1 MNASLDDDLVKV
13 WVTGWAA
20 CRGHETREHGR
31 FPSVQISGSSSDW
44 QYFALEP
51 TADEF
56 SDLASRIA
64 GSPSLLYVFT
74 DHVPALHGQAT
85 SAGLHV
91 TGSFQS
97 LMTADMADQD
107 IEDPLSPDGFETAV
121 TRGDGVHRVMVT
133 HDGEEAARGSVAV
146 VDDYAVFD
154 RIITA
159 PDYRRQGL
167 GSYVMRA
174 LTAVVMEHDVEHGLL
189 LASPDGR
196 ALYGFLGWLE
206 LTEVLMLQGQE
217 PAEADIV
224 END

>member
-13 WVTGWAA
+13 WAAGWAA

-31 FPSVQISGSSSDW
+31 FPSAQISGSSSDW
-44 QYFALEP
+44 QFFALEP
-51 TADEF
+51 TDDEF

-64 GSPSLLYVFT
+64 ESPSLLYVFT
-74 DHVPALHGQAT
+74 DRMPAMHAKAS

-91 TGSFQS
+91 TGTFQS
-97 LMTADMADQD
+97 LMTTDMAGQD
-107 IEDPLSPDGFETAV
+107 IEDPLSPDGFETTV
-121 TRGDGVHRVMVT
+121 TRGDGVHRVLVT

-146 VDDYAVFD
+146 VGEYAVFD

-159 PDYRRQGL
+159 PNYRRQGL

-224 END
+224 KID